1 MLTLLRY
8 IIQLILSPQNG
19 WDDIADTNPDPDTLL
34 RKGVYPLL
42 GIAAV
47 TEFLGLIYHQA
58 TIAQVLIGAVNV
70 FGSYCVGIFIAS
82 LLFDLYLNQITGVEV
97 DKQRSTT
104 LILCGIGM
112 MILFQIIENCL
123 PWSLLIV
130 KFLPLYAILVLSKGC
145 EYLGIPKRKELRFTA
160 LEGIAIVAVPLVIY
174 YVIYLLI

>member
-1 MLTLLRY
+1 
-8 IIQLILSPQNG
+8 
-19 WDDIADTNPDPDTLL
+19 
-34 RKGVYPLL
+34 
-42 GIAAV
+42 
-47 TEFLGLIYHQA
+47 
-58 TIAQVLIGAVNV
+58 
-70 FGSYCVGIFIAS
+70 
-82 LLFDLYLNQITGVEV
+82 
-97 DKQRSTT
+97 
-104 LILCGIGM
+104 M